1 VDAVFGL
8 ECFEW
13 KSATAKTKLRMID
26 SHLCDLKVVM
36 DDIGPPVDLIGASA
50 CL

>member
-1 VDAVFGL
+1 MDAVFGL

-13 KSATAKTKLRMID
+13 KSATAKMKLGTID
-26 SHLCDLKVVM
+26 SHLCDLKVVV
-36 DDIGPPVDLIGASA
+36 DDIGPPVDLIGASV